1 MTVTQAPSARMT
13 ALTAWSKMQAV
24 RAQLRADIATGADV
38 QLIAADKTAILS
50 LQQQIAH
57 SATRIDVLV

>member
-1 MTVTQAPSARMT
+1 MTVTAAPSARMT
-13 ALTAWSKMQAV
+13 ALAAWSKMQAV
-24 RAQLRADIATGADV
+24 RAQLRADIAAGADV
-38 QLIAADKTAILS
+38 QLIAADKTAILG